1 MVDRTGICISREVTA
16 SYGIPIELNR
26 HAHFDQLTQSRSGI
40 VRHDLNQSSI
50 VDAIATFDAIARVC
64 PNRIGRTR
72 TPSWNIETNDMLR
85 LLSDLVSDT
94 HLGSS
99 SQRGHG
105 SHSTRKEKRPV

>member
-50 VDAIATFDAIARVC
+50 VDAIATFDGIARVC
-64 PNRIGRTR
+64 RNRIGRIR
-72 TPSWNIETNDMLR
+72 TLSWNIETNDMLR
-85 LLSDLVSDT
+85 SASGLVSDKQP
-94 HLGSS
+94 G
-99 SQRGHG
+99 
-105 SHSTRKEKRPV
+105 TRRSEERRVGKE